1 MPKIDPAKFHAM
13 FNNSVQD
20 LLMLMYLSDLTQS
33 QVALQ
38 DKINEVL

>member
-1 MPKIDPAKFHAM
+1 M

-20 LLMLMYLSDLTQS
+20 LLMLMYLSNLTQS